1 MCHPFSTVQYRV
13 LPLYTP
19 EAIMPP
25 VAYDPFDP
33 AVIRDPYPFY
43 ERMRRDDPVCFVPEY
58 DCFGLTRFED
68 IWAAAGD
75 PTTFSAERGT
85 TSAHLLTR
93 KMRPYAALG
102 NLDPP
107 RHTERR
113 KLINAMLAPGAAR
126 KLEPA
131 VRDLARAHVAPLRD
145 RGTLDAVREYAAPIA
160 TGSLCLATG
169 LPIEDA
175 DMLRSWVDTIF
186 FRSTDTIG
194 LDDAGVAAYG
204 ELADYALSL
213 IRRFRANPTPEGGVL
228 DRYIN
233 AKVEGGRHLADD
245 EVAGHLR
252 EFFIGGTETF
262 QKVLAAGVHRLW
274 QNPDQRAEVAQMP
287 ALAKHAFLEGLRL
300 DTPGQFMGR
309 TVARDTEIRGVALR
323 KGQVVLLI
331 WPSGNRDTSE
341 FDAPETFDIHRRPP
355 RMLGF
360 GAGTHDCVGRHI
372 ATLEGRVA
380 IETLL
385 DVAPDYNVEL
395 DRATR
400 TASEFVHGF
409 TSLPLRA

>member
-1 MCHPFSTVQYRV
+1 
-13 LPLYTP
+13 
-19 EAIMPP
+19 MPP

-33 AVIRDPYPFY
+33 EIIRDPHPVYA
-43 ERMRRDDPVCFVPEY
+43 RLRREDPVCFVPEY

-75 PTTFSAERGT
+75 PRTFSVERGT

-93 KMRPYAALG
+93 KMKPYAALG

-113 KLINAMLAPGAAR
+113 KLVNSMLAPGAAR
-126 KLEPA
+126 KLEPGIRRIA
-131 VRDLARAHVAPLRD
+131 ETHVVPLRD
-145 RGTLDAVREYAAPIA
+145 RGSLDAVRDYAAQIA
-160 TGSLCLATG
+160 TGTLCLATG

-175 DMLRSWVDTIF
+175 ELLRGWVDTIF
-186 FRSTDTIG
+186 FRSSQTLG

-204 ELADYALSL
+204 ELADYALDL
-213 IRRFRANPTPEGGVL
+213 IRRHRADPGKGDGVVH
-228 DRYIN
+228 RYLS
-233 AKVEGGRHLADD
+233 ASVEGGRKLSDD

-262 QKVLAAGVHRLW
+262 QKVLAAGIHRLW
-274 QNPDQRAEVAQMP
+274 EHPEQRHEVAKNP
-287 ALAKHAFLEGLRL
+287 SLAKHAFLEGLRI

-309 TVARDTEIRGVALR
+309 TVARDTTLRGKPLR
-323 KGQVVLLI
+323 KGQVVLLL
-331 WPSGNRDTSE
+331 WPSGNRDAAE
-341 FDAPETFDIHRRPP
+341 FENPDVFDIHRRPP

-360 GAGTHDCVGRHI
+360 GAGTHDCVGRHV
-372 ATLEGRVA
+372 ATLEGRIA

-385 DVAPDYNVEL
+385 NVAPEYDVDL
-395 DRATR
+395 AASRV

-409 TSLPLRA
+409 TSLPLRSG